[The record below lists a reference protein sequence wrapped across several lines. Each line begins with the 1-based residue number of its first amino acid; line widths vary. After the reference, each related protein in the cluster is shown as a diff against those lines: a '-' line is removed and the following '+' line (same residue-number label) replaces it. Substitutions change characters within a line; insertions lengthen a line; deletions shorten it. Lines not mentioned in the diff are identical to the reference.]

1 MCCVVLVQIRNVVPD
16 KLLLQLLESWLASA
30 ADPAAQALQPTQ
42 ASDAI
47 CAPLPA
53 PVTGVAEA
61 ASLSLPQCTT
71 GCCMLPADDTVGQL
85 KESGSQAKLGLA
97 RSRLLP
103 PPNARIGSL
112 AAEGSDSLGAGA
124 VCAAEKSSSDEVSNF
139 RTGEIESGAAGGKAT
154 PKTTLCCRMKLQL
167 PPSNVCGGCDC
178 DGGSPSSSR
187 APLQVWDVLQM
198 TNAPVSGHSMEV
210 YHTIISPRNTSYCD

>member
-1 MCCVVLVQIRNVVPD
+1 MCCVVLVQVRKVVPD

-30 ADPAAQALQPTQ
+30 ADPAAQALQPSQ
-42 ASDAI
+42 ISDAI
-47 CAPLPA
+47 CAPPPA

-71 GCCMLPADDTVGQL
+71 GCCLLPADDTGGQL
-85 KESGSQAKLGLA
+85 KESGSQAKLSLA

-103 PPNARIGSL
+103 PPDARIGSL

-124 VCAAEKSSSDEVSNF
+124 VCAAEKTSSDEVSNF
-139 RTGEIESGAAGGKAT
+139 RTGDIESVAASNKAT
-154 PKTTLCCRMKLQL
+154 GNTTFCCRMKLQL

-187 APLQVWDVLQM
+187 APLQVRPVLQM
-198 TNAPVSGHSMEV
+198 TNTPVSGRLMEL
-210 YHTIISPRNTSYCD
+210 YHIIISRRNTSYCD